1 MPNNTIGV
9 NRSGVTKVFN
19 SPLPFL
25 GAQALMSGS
34 SVSQNCNAC
43 NPTIGVQYNPGRG
56 GSTQSSF
63 YRLYLYF
70 DVSSY
75 TTTITNPVLSLYGFG
90 SVSLTNLCVVKGQ
103 QNGSGLEAFG
113 GGSRNIAVEDFSRYS
128 SASGDFYYN
137 APPSWTTSGW
147 NDLSLN
153 ASASVA
159 ISESNSFIVCLLES
173 RYDIEKRTPGLGSSL
188 TAASYGS
195 GSATFYPRL
204 HFTSST
210 AGWDGGMILGVSA
223 SSISS
228 IIGVDRTNISSI
240 NGVT

>member
-9 NRSGVTKVFN
+9 NKSGIAKVFN

-34 SVSQNCNAC
+34 SVTANCNAC
-43 NPTIGVQYNPGRG
+43 SPTIGIQYTPGRG
-56 GSTQSSF
+56 GSTNSSF
-63 YRLYLYF
+63 HRLYFYF

-75 TTTITNPVLSLYGFG
+75 TTTITNPILSVHGFS
-90 SVSLTNLCVVKGQ
+90 SVSLTNLAVVKAQ
-103 QNGSGLEAFG
+103 QNGSSLEAFG

-128 SASGDFYYN
+128 SASADFYYN
-137 APPSWTTSGW
+137 GPPGWSTSGW

-159 ISESNSFIVCLLES
+159 ISESNSFIVCLIEA
-173 RYDIEKRTPGLGSSL
+173 RYDIEKRTPGLGDTL

-195 GSATFYPRL
+195 GSATLYPRL
-204 HFTSST
+204 HFTSSA